1 MLSSPSPPPEQKAQ
15 KGGDESDLIPLTLP
29 EVRRLVSL
37 LLLDAAQRQHRL
49 HWSRW
54 RRKRQAEARR
64 SRWRRRLVSA
74 TNDMP
79 L

>member
-1 MLSSPSPPPEQKAQ
+1 
-15 KGGDESDLIPLTLP
+15 
-29 EVRRLVSL
+29 VRHLLAL
-37 LLLDAAQRQHRL
+37 LLRDRAHHAFGL

-64 SRWRRRLVSA
+64 SHYKRRLARDVREV
-74 TNDMP
+74 P

>member
-1 MLSSPSPPPEQKAQ
+1 M
-15 KGGDESDLIPLTLP
+15 P
-29 EVRRLVSL
+29 EVRRLL
-37 LLLDAAQRQHRL
+37 LLLTQPAAEQGFHL

-64 SRWRRRLVSA
+64 CHYQRWKRLHYDV
-74 TNDMP
+74 P

>member
-1 MLSSPSPPPEQKAQ
+1 
-15 KGGDESDLIPLTLP
+15 
-29 EVRRLVSL
+29 VRRLLAL
-37 LLLDAAQRQHRL
+37 LLRDRVDHACGL

-64 SRWRRRLVSA
+64 SHFKRHLARDVPKV
-74 TNDMP
+74 P

>member
-1 MLSSPSPPPEQKAQ
+1 V
-15 KGGDESDLIPLTLP
+15 TVP
-29 EVRRLVSL
+29 EVRRLLAIVL
-37 LLLDAAQRQHRL
+37 HDHVLHDHVPHAFCL

-64 SRWRRRLVSA
+64 SHYKRRLPQSA
-74 TNDMP
+74 LEVP